1 MALTSTALLWTWIPV
16 DKTGGPSFLF
26 WSLYLISLGLSGY
39 NPSLQAFGADQ
50 LETDDELPCTKD
62 EKKPNSK
69 SLFFQWWYFGIC
81 SGSLLG
87 VSVMS
92 YIQDTSGWGIGFA
105 IPTIVMISS
114 VAIFSFASRFYTYR
128 QREDM
133 DVNNSN
139 SNPLG
144 NIFQA
149 IKATTS
155 KIMNVGERFSLP
167 SPFNKSTHV
176 IELE

>member
-16 DKTGGPSFLF
+16 DKTGGSSFLF

-50 LETDDELPCTKD
+50 LETDEDLPYTKD
-62 EKKPNSK
+62 EKKPDSK

-105 IPTIVMISS
+105 IPTIVMITS
-114 VAIFSFASRFYTYR
+114 VAIFSFSSRFYTYR
-128 QREDM
+128 QQDM
-133 DVNNSN
+133 DVNSK
-139 SNPLG
+139 PLQ

-149 IKATTS
+149 IKTTTS
-155 KIMNVGERFSLP
+155 KMKNFGFTLP
-167 SPFNKSTHV
+167 AASNKSSHV